1 MRARAKAVVDT
12 AIQAATAYG
21 REDLAGRLTDTRRT
35 LDDGGIRVMVVGEF
49 KQGKSSLVNAL
60 LNAPVCPV
68 DDDVATS
75 VPTVVRHA
83 DEPTATLI
91 RPRNHA
97 GGPATPI
104 GTPATAAPT
113 ETERETVD
121 VASLPIYA
129 SELGNPANE
138 LGLVAVEVGIPR
150 NLLAGG
156 ITFVDTPG
164 VGGLGS
170 AHTAATV
177 AALPTADVVL
187 FVSDASQELT
197 RTEFDFLEAVI
208 GAGGGSGPACALVVT
223 KTDFYP
229 DWQRIVDLD
238 RGHLDRLGVPLPV
251 LPTSALLR
259 TKAIESDDKAL
270 NVESGYPVVVEF
282 VRTGT
287 EAAANGA
294 TVAVVDDLR
303 SVIGQL
309 RSPFESE
316 RQVLEDPKRMEVVV
330 DEFNR
335 AKRRTSELRDQAA
348 RWQVTLNDGVADL
361 SADFDHRLR
370 ARLRTTGTEA
380 EQALEDQ
387 EPGEIWDEFAN
398 WLRRRVSYDLAQTYL
413 ELTARAQDLSQQ
425 VADHFDDGR
434 NALGID
440 LDAGGVLTTASTV
453 DPRTSIEKIETGAG
467 TKAMTAM
474 RGSYGGL
481 LMFGMMAQLA
491 GLAMLNP
498 ATAAI
503 GVLMGRRAVKD
514 ERERQLT
521 IQRQQAK
528 VTARQFIDDTGFE
541 VGKEMKDSLRS
552 LHRRLRDHYQDRADE
567 MQRSINTS
575 LASAKEALNRDQQER
590 DRRLRDVRAELGRL
604 DQLSVRVDEL
614 AGVGRG

>member
-1 MRARAKAVVDT
+1 MRDKARAVVGT
-12 AIQAATAYG
+12 TIEAANAYG
-21 REDLAGRLTDTRRT
+21 RDDLATRLEATRRS
-35 LDDGGIRVMVVGEF
+35 LDDGTIRVMVVGEF

-60 LNAPVCPV
+60 LNAPICPV

-83 DEPTATLI
+83 AEPTATLI
-91 RPRNHA
+91 R
-97 GGPATPI
+97 G
-104 GTPATAAPT
+104 
-113 ETERETVD
+113 EDEREPIEVD
-121 VASLPIYA
+121 ALPVYA
-129 SELGNPANE
+129 SELGNPGNE
-138 LGLVAVEVGIPR
+138 MGLRAVEVGLPR
-150 NLLAGG
+150 SLLAGG

-197 RTEFDFLEAVI
+197 RPEFDFLRAVTRS
-208 GAGGGSGPACALVVT
+208 GVADGSAAAPGPACAFVLT

-229 DWQRIVDLD
+229 DWQKIEELD
-238 RGHLDRLGVPLPV
+238 RGHLDRLGVPIPILA
-251 LPTSALLR
+251 TSALLR

-270 NVESGYPVVVEF
+270 NAESGYPDLLQF
-282 VRTGT
+282 VRTST
-287 EAAANGA
+287 EAAAEGANA
-294 TVAVVDDLR
+294 TVVGDLR
-303 SVIGQL
+303 SVVGQL
-309 RSPFESE
+309 RSSFEGE
-316 RQVLEDPKRMEVVV
+316 RQVLEDPSRMEAVMA
-330 DEFNR
+330 EFNR
-335 AKRRTSELRDQAA
+335 AKERTTALRDQAA

-370 ARLRTTGTEA
+370 ARLRTTSTEA
-380 EQALEDQ
+380 EQALDDQ
-387 EPGEIWDEFAN
+387 EPGEIWEEFAN

-413 ELTARAQDLSQQ
+413 ELTTRAEELSHR

-434 NALGID
+434 HALGVD
-440 LDAGGVLTTASTV
+440 LDAGGALTTASAV
-453 DPRTSIEKIETGAG
+453 DPRTSIERIETGTG

-567 MQRSINTS
+567 MQRSINTA
-575 LASAKEALNRDQQER
+575 LASATEAKNRDQRER
-590 DRRLRDVRAELGRL
+590 EGRLRDVRAELGRL
-604 DQLSVRVDEL
+604 DQLTARVDEL